1 MTEQNHHSLTPADEA
16 EVVAQII
23 AARQKRT
30 RLFSP
35 NLFADPAWD
44 MILELFL
51 AELKGQTLATS
62 QLGHKANVPMTT
74 SLRWIE
80 KLEADGWV
88 RRVPDAHDLRRVF
101 VEISERGFDSMRAW
115 LRDWPGHSSRR
126 TGDVRVTDLLNRI
139 GRGSS

>member
-23 AARQKRT
+23 DARQKRAT
-30 RLFSP
+30 LFSP

-44 MILELFL
+44 MMLELFL

-88 RRVPDAHDLRRVF
+88 RRMPDVHDLRRVF
-101 VEISERGFDSMRAW
+101 VEISERGFHTMRAW
-115 LRDWPGHSSRR
+115 LSDWSEHSSTP
-126 TGDVRVTDLLNRI
+126 TGDGRVIDLLDRI
-139 GRGSS
+139 RHGN